1 MQLSAAHS
9 HRLQEHSPG
18 KPASLT
24 SLPSLAFPC
33 RSYEPVV
40 WLERPV
46 PLYERIALYSIAGG
60 PHSCRSCGLM
70 RWQLLGLHC
79 RLGAVLSALAC

>member
-1 MQLSAAHS
+1 M
-9 HRLQEHSPG
+9 
-18 KPASLT
+18 
-24 SLPSLAFPC
+24 PSC

-60 PHSCRSCGLM
+60 YQGGSGWVRMCAGAGTVAWLPMLREEGQIGRASCRERVSDP
-70 RWQLLGLHC
+70 
-79 RLGAVLSALAC
+79 V